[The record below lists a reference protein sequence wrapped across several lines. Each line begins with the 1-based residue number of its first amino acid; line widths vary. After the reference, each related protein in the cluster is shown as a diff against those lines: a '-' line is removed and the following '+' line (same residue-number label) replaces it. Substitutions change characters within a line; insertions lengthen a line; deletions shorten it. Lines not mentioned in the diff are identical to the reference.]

1 MKKYFVL
8 YNTEKN
14 IVIITV
20 VGVTIS
26 GDCIDQ
32 CTRQSLKDAT
42 FTARLLSKKY
52 NGCGIVH
59 KLNEVAT
66 GNGMSEIN
74 EYFNKQSAL
83 FFIREL
89 DKCGNKHG

>member
-1 MKKYFVL
+1 MNKYFVL
-8 YNTEKN
+8 YNTTKN
-14 IVIITV
+14 VVIITV

-26 GDCIDQ
+26 GEFVDQ
-32 CTRQSLKDAT
+32 CTRPSLKDAT
-42 FTARLLSKKY
+42 LTARLLSNKH
-52 NGCGIVH
+52 NGCGVVH

-66 GNGMSEIN
+66 GNGMSVIN

-83 FFIREL
+83 FFMREL